1 MQFAPQNRT
10 TRRPS
15 LTPMIDVVFLLLV
28 FFMLAS
34 QFGAD
39 KVMRLPVAGTG
50 GDKEYTGPPRLVTI
64 EQSGMFLNGVVT
76 SPENLVMTLRS
87 LVEKPSDPIV
97 LRGRNQATTQNILDI
112 LGLLQKAGF
121 STVILIE

>member
-1 MQFAPQNRT
+1 MQFTSPNRA

-50 GDKEYTGPPRLVTI
+50 GDKAYTGPPRLVTI
-64 EQSGMFLNGVVT
+64 DKDALSLNGVVT
-76 SPENLVMTLRS
+76 SPENLVMTLGS
-87 LVEKPSDPIV
+87 MVKKPSDPII
-97 LRGRNQATTQNILDI
+97 LRGRGQATTQNVLDI